1 MHAARGGLRRAV
13 VGWTRYPLNFLKN
26 FKTCHKPLKVEVRL
40 EWPTEGRWLPGSIQE
55 AIATQNPTWSQVL
68 NLGLND
74 ATAEVVQSCPFK
86 LPLRFIV
93 LGNAFHV
100 QAHAGLITSWHD
112 LEAVH
117 WAGDAGLGAFSKRG
131 LVSALRVPCST

>member
-26 FKTCHKPLKVEVRL
+26 FTTCHKQIKVEVRR
-40 EWPTEGRWLPGSIQE
+40 EWPTEGRLLPGSIQE
-55 AIATQNPTWSQVL
+55 AIATQNPKWSQVL

-86 LPLRFIV
+86 LPLR
-93 LGNAFHV
+93 LSYWGM
-100 QAHAGLITSWHD
+100 LSM
-112 LEAVH
+112 
-117 WAGDAGLGAFSKRG
+117 SKPMQG
-131 LVSALRVPCST
+131 